1 MSTNKLVSCL
11 ALAALL
17 LASCGRP
24 ATQKD
29 CEEIVTRVATLEY
42 EEAGKGRGPVDSE
55 RLDTIRARVHNVM
68 MKDCVGKRITE
79 NALRCVRQARSSVEI
94 REKCFD

>member
-1 MSTNKLVSCL
+1 M
-11 ALAALL
+11 L
-17 LASCGRP
+17 LACGRP

-29 CEEIVTRVATLEY
+29 CEEIVNRVAALEY
-42 EEAGKGRGPVDSE
+42 QEASKDKDPIDPD
-55 RLDTIRARVHNVM
+55 RLETIQARVHNVM

-79 NALRCVRQARSSVEI
+79 DALRCVRQARTSAEI